1 MKKVL
6 LSVVVLGLF
15 ACSSPPPIDLQQI
28 SIGDEKGIVL
38 HKLGN
43 PERTYFKDGTQ
54 RWVYKIKQ
62 PASTAVDKEI
72 WFQEGKVVFID
83 QAQRHKKQAIPY
95 EPVQ

>member
-6 LSVVVLGLF
+6 LWVAQLGLMS
-15 ACSSPPPIDLQQI
+15 CSSPPPINLQHI
-28 SIGDEKGIVL
+28 SLGEEKGVVL

-43 PERTYFKDGTQ
+43 PERTYYKDNTQ

-62 PASTAVDKEI
+62 AANSSIEKEI
-72 WFQEGKVVFID
+72 WFQEGKVVFVD
-83 QAQRHKKQAIPY
+83 EAPRKKTSIPF